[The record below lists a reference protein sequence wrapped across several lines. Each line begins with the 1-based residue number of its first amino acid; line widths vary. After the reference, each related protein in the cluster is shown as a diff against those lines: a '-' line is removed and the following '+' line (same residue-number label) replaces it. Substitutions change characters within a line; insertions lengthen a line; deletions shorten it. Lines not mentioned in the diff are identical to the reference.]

1 MQHFSIFL
9 LVFLVLEADLEECD
23 LFCLKSK
30 TTSAGYKNK
39 VQWIKK
45 RFKEGLKHKLLL
57 VKERKRFTSR
67 GVIEY
72 MAGEYAWRGVDAYG
86 YMVIHCMWVVGK
98 YKNLGYGSLLLHEC
112 LHDAEGMNSVAV
124 VATTETRLPK
134 NKLFVKHGFEKVDEM
149 PPLALYVKRFSDT
162 APIPKFNRG
171 SQEKLNQYASGMV
184 IFQSTQCPYSVGAV
198 NVLKEVAVEVGLSV
212 HIEPCG
218 NLPGCSARW
227 PPTWDILCTG
237 KWKVLTYHSESKAKL
252 VKLLTELTY
261 SSSAKENG
269 QENKKQ
275 KNKQILQRF
284 WLPHSSTTKVIRITA
299 AAASTTSTTTTRFN
313 GFCWDYGLCL
323 YDYPTPFLL
332 KYLHFLTSWLVLI
345 IS

>member
-1 MQHFSIFL
+1 
-9 LVFLVLEADLEECD
+9 
-23 LFCLKSK
+23 
-30 TTSAGYKNK
+30 
-39 VQWIKK
+39 
-45 RFKEGLKHKLLL
+45 
-57 VKERKRFTSR
+57 
-67 GVIEY
+67 
-72 MAGEYAWRGVDAYG
+72 MAGEYAWQGVDAYG

-98 YKNLGYGSLLLHEC
+98 YKNLGYGSLILHEC

-184 IFQSTQCPYSVGAV
+184 IFQS
-198 NVLKEVAVEVGLSV
+198 
-212 HIEPCG
+212 

-284 WLPHSSTTKVIRITA
+284 WLPHSNTTKVIRITA
-299 AAASTTSTTTTRFN
+299 AAASTASTTTTRFN